1 MTKQK
6 IEQVLMYYQKFCT
19 QPLAPSMNLQQC
31 ALVISTAMA
40 YCAYV
45 NDPRG
50 LSQGTVE
57 KVLEKCGFK
66 REPVVEG
73 PMATEVT

>member
-1 MTKQK
+1 MTRQK
-6 IEQVLMYYQKFCT
+6 IEQVLLYYQKFCT
-19 QPLAPSMNLQQC
+19 PNGPPMDLKTC

-45 NDPRG
+45 SDPRG
-50 LSQGTVE
+50 LSPTTVM

-66 REPVVEG
+66 MEPLPES
-73 PMATEVT
+73 PMTTEIT